1 MPYLGTNYGILFG
14 VYHSYTT
21 LILYIK
27 CRHTWKVHRVYK
39 NISLS
44 FFFVVLSYWWKGY
57 NHLYFFFNHLKFF
70 ILRYTQAV
78 RLVLHL
84 YSWIAKDL
92 QYYFNRLITFL
103 LDSFRAHNSLLYTW
117 VPQSPPLTLSSCF
130 NIFIQ
135 KQLGTC
141 FLEFSLSLS
150 LSVFSSSHALL
161 IICLLLGIFS
171 LTVSPVFSS
180 RHASLIICQMCV
192 HFGAERVYQKFAAE
206 IKEGKDLT
214 FAPII
219 VQVWSISCRIMCKSQ
234 RKRAREND
242 EKNHRY
248 KYRSV
253 GWNGSVIFC

>member
-141 FLEFSLSLS
+141 FLEFSLSLTLSPFFLLVMRYWLFVCFWEFS
-150 LSVFSSSHALL
+150 LSQSLL
-161 IICLLLGIFS
+161 CFLLDMRHWLFVKCVYILVLNEFTRNLLLK
-171 LTVSPVFSS
+171 L
-180 RHASLIICQMCV
+180 RK
-192 HFGAERVYQKFAAE
+192 ER
-206 IKEGKDLT
+206 T
-214 FAPII
+214 
-219 VQVWSISCRIMCKSQ
+219 
-234 RKRAREND
+234 
-242 EKNHRY
+242 
-248 KYRSV
+248 
-253 GWNGSVIFC
+253 